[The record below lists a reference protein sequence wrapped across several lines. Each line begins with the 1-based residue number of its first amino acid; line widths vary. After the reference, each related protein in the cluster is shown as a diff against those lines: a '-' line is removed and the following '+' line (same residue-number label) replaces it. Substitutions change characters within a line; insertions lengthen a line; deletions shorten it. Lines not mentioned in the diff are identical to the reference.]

1 MEITGNVIALATGTP
16 EPSTAILATL
26 GLLSLGMTRRRRRR

>member
-1 MEITGNVIALATGTP
+1 VFHLDLVAVENAP